1 MEVTKSENGV
11 AYDTPNVVGLG
22 LQTVEEGK
30 LLESKKPTSEKSFEI
45 ENKAFGLVSE
55 VSEHEKKAENSSEGQ
70 LFLIDLEEV
79 NTENGKKLLKPTSKK
94 FSASSLFSSKLAQ
107 NWFFR
112 NKDNEDTDNLVDE
125 EDRLRSPDRDTG
137 EQSEEV
143 SRKDSKS
150 EDGAIL
156 SKIKNIVDKNKSK
169 HREMNFWQPQGT

>member
-1 MEVTKSENGV
+1 MLSSSE
-11 AYDTPNVVGLG
+11 T
-22 LQTVEEGK
+22 
-30 LLESKKPTSEKSFEI
+30 SFEI
-45 ENKAFGLVSE
+45 ENRAFGLVSE
-55 VSEHEKKAENSSEGQ
+55 HEKKEEKSSEGQ

-169 HREMNFWQPQGT
+169 HREMNFWQPQGS